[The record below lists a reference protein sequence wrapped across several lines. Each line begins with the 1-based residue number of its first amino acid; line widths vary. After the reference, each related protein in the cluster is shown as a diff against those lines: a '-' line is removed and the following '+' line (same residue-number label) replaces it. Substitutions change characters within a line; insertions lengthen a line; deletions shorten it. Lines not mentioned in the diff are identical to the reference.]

1 MLVKGIVSAT
11 NIAAAVVVG
20 TNNINLK
27 VILKI
32 CAPFKHCTTEINNIQ
47 VINLM
52 F

>member
-11 NIAAAVVVG
+11 NIAVAVVG

-32 CAPFKHCTTEINNIQ
+32 CAPFKHCTTEINNTQ